1 LRFAIS
7 KREPKLR
14 KNNPLSDS
22 ITHLYIQLIA
32 ALMLIF
38 LSPCS
43 EEETIMGSD
52 EMQIHVVG
60 TITYKANGSPAENV
74 EVQFLNG
81 IYQVLMTTVTD
92 QDGKY
97 SISYYGKCR
106 TFDQRTTY
114 KVRARSID
122 GYRPEWPNVYTIQC
136 TSNTQTFNFQLIPI
150 P

>member
-1 LRFAIS
+1 MRKGTKAKNINNIS
-7 KREPKLR
+7 HPF
-14 KNNPLSDS
+14 S
-22 ITHLYIQLIA
+22 HLCILLIVVFV
-32 ALMLIF
+32 LIF
-38 LSPCS
+38 LNACS

-81 IYQVLMTTVTD
+81 IYQVLKTTVTD

-97 SISYYGKCR
+97 FISYYGKCR
-106 TFDQRTTY
+106 TIDQKTTY
-114 KVRARSID
+114 KVRARSTD
-122 GYRPEWPNVYTIQC
+122 GYYPDWPNIYTLQC
-136 TSNTQTFNFQLIPI
+136 TSNTQTFNFQLIPK